1 MVLNSNLVMTIA
13 NLSANLCQ
21 YIACN
26 PERLSSDQVL
36 NLLFC
41 LPLNHLGRLTLSL
54 WTYLCYNPNP
64 ANLTDFDFDDDEGDD
79 DDLHSD

>member
-1 MVLNSNLVMTIA
+1 MVLNSNLVATIA
-13 NLSANLCQ
+13 NISANLCQ

-41 LPLNHLGRLTLSL
+41 FPLHHLGRLASSL

-64 ANLTDFDFDDDEGDD
+64 ANLSDIDFDDGDD
-79 DDLHSD
+79 SHSD